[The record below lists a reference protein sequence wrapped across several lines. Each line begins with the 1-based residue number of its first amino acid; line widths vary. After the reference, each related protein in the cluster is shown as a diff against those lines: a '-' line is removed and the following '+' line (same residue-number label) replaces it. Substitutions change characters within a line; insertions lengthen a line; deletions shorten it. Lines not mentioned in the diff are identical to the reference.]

1 MLGRVTKQL
10 VSIAFFLVSPEII
23 GRVVGVTLALHGG
36 QPAIKGVSDGD
47 LSQLLGL
54 YKLTQLPQLL
64 FDGIPTIS
72 DLLCLA
78 LSFFPGPCLRRD
90 CLVLTSRSR

>member
-1 MLGRVTKQL
+1 
-10 VSIAFFLVSPEII
+10 
-23 GRVVGVTLALHGG
+23 
-36 QPAIKGVSDGD
+36 
-47 LSQLLGL
+47 L

-78 LSFFPGPCLRRD
+78 LSFSQDLVFAEIVLFLRLGAGK
-90 CLVLTSRSR
+90 CT